1 MDSYLNSDEYKS
13 TQKDILELAVKVV
26 VHPSY
31 GWITASLIIYG
42 CRPKEVFSLI
52 PYHNGEATVL
62 EINSKSQNYK
72 TRKVL
77 AIPSDFVEKLNLF
90 DQVSKPISYTNINDF
105 NEEEVNNIMK
115 KWLKWFME
123 VEQKYKIND
132 LRHFWAFRSIQKGIP
147 SYLAANS
154 LGMSLEEFN
163 NKYPFKKRYL

>member
-52 PYHNGEATVL
+52 PYSNGEATVL

-105 NEEEVNNIMK
+105 NEEEVNHIMK
-115 KWLKWFME
+115 KWFKWFIE
-123 VEQKYKIND
+123 VEQKYKIKK
-132 LRHFWAFRSIQKGIP
+132 LRDFWALRSIQNGIP
-147 SYLAANS
+147 YSIAANS
-154 LGMSLEEFN
+154 LGISL
-163 NKYPFKKRYL
+163 KDFKTRYFFE

>member
-1 MDSYLNSDEYKS
+1 MDSYFNSNEYIS

-26 VHPSY
+26 VHPLY

-52 PYHNGEATVL
+52 PYSNGEATVL

-77 AIPSDFVEKLNLF
+77 AIPPDFVEKLNLF
-90 DQVSKPISYTNINDF
+90 DQVCKPISYSNLDEF
-105 NEEEVNNIMK
+105 NEEEINNIMK
-115 KWLKWFME
+115 NWFKWFIE
-123 VEQKYKIND
+123 VEQKYKIKD
-132 LRHFWAFRSIQKGIP
+132 LRHFWALRSIQNGIP

-154 LGMSLEEFN
+154 LGISLEEFN
-163 NKYPFKKRYL
+163 KITYFMPN

>member
-1 MDSYLNSDEYKS
+1 MDSYLNSDKYIS

-52 PYHNGEATVL
+52 PYANGEATVL
-62 EINSKSQNYK
+62 EISSKLQNYK
-72 TRKVL
+72 KRKVL
-77 AIPSDFVEKLNLF
+77 AIPSDFVKKLNLF

-105 NEEEVNNIMK
+105 NEEEINKIMK
-115 KWLKWFME
+115 KWFKWFME

-132 LRHFWAFRSIQKGIP
+132 LRHYWATRSIQKGIP
-147 SYLAANS
+147 SYLVANS
-154 LGMSLEEFN
+154 LGISLEEFN
-163 NKYPFKKRYL
+163 SKYFL

>member
-1 MDSYLNSDEYKS
+1 MDSYINSAEYKS

-52 PYHNGEATVL
+52 PYSNGEATVL
-62 EINSKSQNYK
+62 EMNSKSKNNK

-77 AIPSDFVEKLNLF
+77 AIPKDFVEKLNLF

-115 KWLKWFME
+115 KWLNWVRD
-123 VEQKYKIND
+123 VEPKYKIND
-132 LRHFWAFRSIQKGIP
+132 FRHFWAVRSIH
-147 SYLAANS
+147 
-154 LGMSLEEFN
+154 
-163 NKYPFKKRYL
+163 

>member
-1 MDSYLNSDEYKS
+1 MDFYLNSDEYIS

-26 VHPSY
+26 VNPSY
-31 GWITASLIIYG
+31 GWITSSLIIYG

-52 PYHNGEATVL
+52 PSPNGEATVL
-62 EINSKSQNYK
+62 EINSKSQNFK
-72 TRKVL
+72 TRKL
-77 AIPSDFVEKLNLF
+77 FAIPSDFVEKLNLF

-132 LRHFWAFRSIQKGIP
+132 FRHYWAIRSIQKGIP
-147 SYLAANS
+147 TYLAANS
-154 LGMSLEEFN
+154 LGISLEEFN
-163 NKYPFKKRYL
+163 NKYSPQKRYV